1 MEFETIV
8 AVAAAKEIPV
18 IKDVIRTLSED
29 IPGMVVTSMKMG
41 KIGENNVVTFKV
53 DSRSYSSIIEKLIIN
68 KIKILSLDEKTK
80 NTVKTIQARTE
91 QEKPLKATGWEE
103 LKGRNRGD
111 GKKNMTESIN
121 NGDYAEV
128 IKISRDYTVTREV
141 AETAKQNIDTA
152 LEHAINRAFN
162 TAVTRK
168 YEAEKSISALVKI
181 AADPVLKSLNKTE
194 FAKLAGLKA
203 VEACGMYSEMTGDLV
218 KIANNSSL
226 HNLVCVKAAVKFA
239 EKVFTNEQLYG
250 EEVEY
255 AVRTLNIRW
264 LEIALSMAQKEL
276 DSDELR
282 RFNELS
288 DFIRRKR

>member
-53 DSRSYSSIIEKLIIN
+53 DSRSYSSIVEKLIVN
-68 KIKILSLDEKTK
+68 KIKILSLDERTK
-80 NTVKTIQARTE
+80 NIVKTIQARTE
-91 QEKPLKATGWEE
+91 QEKPIKSTGWEE
-103 LKGRNRGD
+103 LKERNRGD

-121 NGDYAEV
+121 KGDYAEV

-141 AETAKQNIDTA
+141 AETAKKNIDTA
-152 LEHAINRAFN
+152 LEHAINKAFN

-168 YEAEKSISALVKI
+168 YEAENSIAALVKI
-181 AADPVLKSLNKTE
+181 AADPMLKSLNKTE
-194 FAKLAGLKA
+194 YSKLAGLKA
-203 VEACGMYSEMTGDLV
+203 VEACGMYSNMTGDLV
-218 KIANNSSL
+218 KIANNSAL

-239 EKVFTNEQLYG
+239 EKVFANEQVYG

-276 DSDELR
+276 DAEELR
-282 RFNELS
+282 IFNELS
-288 DFIRRKR
+288 EYIRQKR